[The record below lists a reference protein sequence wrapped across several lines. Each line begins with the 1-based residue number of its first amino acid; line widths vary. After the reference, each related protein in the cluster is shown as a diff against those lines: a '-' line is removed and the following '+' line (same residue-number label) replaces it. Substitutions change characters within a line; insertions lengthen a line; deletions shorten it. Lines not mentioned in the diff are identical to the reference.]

1 MTVTSGSAEAPVIA
15 GFREPGSPDR
25 RRPSTAGA
33 AVGLTW
39 LACGIGLA
47 VAALVDLA
55 GGATGAARGEVV
67 LPLAGCALGSGLAG
81 ALLRRRYELPNQ
93 LRAGPLLA
101 TVAVVWV
108 SAVAV
113 SAGAY
118 LATGTFDRLDDAV
131 FESVSGFTTTGMT
144 VLRPVEGT
152 ASGILLWRALTQWL
166 GGFAAVTVAVVVLPF
181 FGGGGLELVE
191 TDRGARRSA
200 RLTPRVIHGARRLS
214 RVYVGLTAAVVVLYL
229 AGGMGPFDAVT
240 YALTTASTGGFANHT
255 DSLGFFDSAVIEW
268 VTIVAMVLAGANFAL
283 YWHGL
288 RGGRGSFL
296 RSVEL
301 RAYLI
306 VMAAG
311 ALVVAASTLAT
322 DTAAVGASPAE
333 AVRHAVFSV
342 VAVVTTTGY
351 SVVDWGTWVV
361 GAQVLLLVL
370 IGVGAMSGSTGGGF
384 RLLRVLGMLAYVR
397 RELVRQLHP
406 RSVTVVKIGDQPL
419 GESLLARMICYA
431 VLYVLV
437 GAAAAVG
444 VAAGGAELV
453 TAMSVSISALSTV
466 GPALGE
472 LSPAGDAL
480 ALDAPA
486 RGVLMATML
495 AGRLEIYPVVALVA
509 AALVATRRRARTVL
523 DRVRRLVRERP

>member
-1 MTVTSGSAEAPVIA
+1 MTAAGRSPEAPVVA
-15 GFREPGSPDR
+15 GLGGATSPAR
-25 RRPSTAGA
+25 RRPST
-33 AVGLTW
+33 VGVGVGVTW
-39 LACGIGLA
+39 LACAVGLA

-55 GGATGAARGEVV
+55 GGATGAARGEVA
-67 LPLAGCALGSGLAG
+67 LPLGGCAIGCGSAGL
-81 ALLRRRYELPNQ
+81 LLRRRYALPDR
-93 LRAGPLLA
+93 LRAGPLLG

-108 SAVAV
+108 AAIAV
-113 SAGAY
+113 SAVAY
-118 LATGTFDRLDDAV
+118 LATGTFTRPDDAL
-131 FESVSGFTTTGMT
+131 FESVSGFTTTGLT
-144 VLRPVEGT
+144 ILRPVEGT
-152 ASGILLWRALTQWL
+152 AAGVLFWRALTEWL
-166 GGFAAVTVAVVVLPF
+166 GGFGAVTVAVVVLPF

-191 TDRGARRSA
+191 TGRSARRSA
-200 RLTPRVIHGARRLS
+200 TLTPRVIHGARRLS
-214 RVYVGLTAAVVVLYL
+214 RVYLGLTVAIALVYL
-229 AGGMGPFDAVT
+229 VGGMGPFDAAT

-255 DSLGFFDSAVIEW
+255 DSIGFFDSAVIEW
-268 VTIVAMVLAGANFAL
+268 VTIVGMALAGANFAL

-301 RAYLI
+301 RAYLV
-306 VMAAG
+306 VMAVG
-311 ALVVAASTLAT
+311 ALVVAASTVAT
-322 DTAAVGASPAE
+322 DTATAGSGTAD
-333 AVRHAVFSV
+333 AVRHAMFSV

-351 SVVDWGTWVV
+351 SVVDWGTWVI

-384 RLLRVLGMLAYVR
+384 RILRVLGLLAYVR

-419 GESLLARMICYA
+419 EDSLLARMIGYA

-437 GAAAAVG
+437 GASAAVG
-444 VAAGGAELV
+444 VAASGTELV

-466 GPALGE
+466 GPALGD

-486 RGVLMATML
+486 RGVLMVTML
-495 AGRLEIYPVVALVA
+495 AGRLEIYPVIALVA
-509 AALVATRRRARTVL
+509 AAVGATRRRARTEL
-523 DRVRRLVRERP
+523 ARARSLVGERS